1 MNEAAATGGNGMSP
15 VRWRTQLGKLA
26 AGAVLA
32 VSLAVTLAGWRYT
45 LAAAERTRQE
55 RIDTE
60 AAEIVAALS
69 HRMTAYETVLRGG
82 LGLFVSSRAVS
93 RAEWRAYIASLQL
106 DKDFPGIQGVGFSQ
120 RIRPGEMAAHLHA
133 VRAEGFP
140 NYTVKPEG
148 ERPEYTSILYLEPFD
163 WRNRRAFGYDMSSEP
178 VRRQAM
184 ETARDT
190 GKPAISG
197 KVLLAQETDQDRQ
210 AGFLMYLPLYAQGK
224 PVATVAERRAALTG
238 YVYGAF
244 RMGDLMRGIL
254 RDKLERFDIHI
265 YDGDNAGPASLL
277 FDNDL
282 CGGKYDTHPPFTA
295 RLDLHGHHWTIHIR
309 PLTPLLDQDELHT
322 PYLVGG
328 GGVLVSL
335 LLFAIAWF
343 LATNRERAVAAAQ
356 HMTQALRESE
366 ARYRQMF
373 QNNPSVKLL
382 IDPQDGAIVDANPAA
397 SDFYGYP
404 LEQLKSMRID
414 EINVL
419 PAEEM
424 QREMALAREEKR
436 LYFQFRHRL
445 ASGEIRDVEVYSGP
459 VVFGER
465 TLLHSII
472 HDITQ
477 RKEAEQALRESEI
490 RLREVTATLAE
501 GLYVL
506 DGDGRIT
513 FSNPEAQRLL
523 GWSQKEL
530 EGQDAHGLF
539 HHHHADGSPC
549 PGESS
554 TPLSATHR
562 EHTCREREDQFWR
575 KDGSPLPV
583 SISAAP
589 LIRSGR
595 IEGTV
600 VAFQDIS
607 ERLAGRRQLEQVLAE
622 QRAVLG
628 GVMVGIIL
636 LKDRRF
642 VWVNRRMEELI
653 GYTQAELIGQSS
665 ALMYA
670 QGGAFD
676 EVGDIAYPLMAEGQV
691 FHREYLLRRKDGS
704 QFWGELTGNLIDPLH
719 PELGA
724 IWTVQDITPRKT
736 AEESLKALNETLER
750 RVKEEV
756 ARNREK
762 DHLLI
767 QQSRLAAMGEM
778 IGNIAH
784 QWRQPL
790 NALGLILANIKDAW
804 QFGEL
809 DEAYLDRTV
818 GEGRRII
825 QNMSTTIDDFRDFFR
840 PDRQK
845 SRFSAAAALRE
856 TLALID
862 PSFKNNQITV
872 TVDIEQDGKILG
884 FPNQYAQAL
893 LNILTN
899 AKDAL
904 KERHVADGRIAIRLT
919 AENGEIQ
926 LAIEDNAGGIP
937 PQIMDK
943 IFDPYF
949 TTREKG
955 TGIGLYMTKMIIEKN
970 MDGKILVQNTA
981 RGAQFTFVT
990 PMATE
995 EEKPA

>member
-1 MNEAAATGGNGMSP
+1 MNEAAATEENGTSP
-15 VRWRTQLGKLA
+15 VRWRTHLGKLA

-69 HRMTAYETVLRGG
+69 QRMTAYEAVLRGG
-82 LGLFVSSRAVS
+82 IGLFVSSREVS
-93 RAEWRAYIASLQL
+93 RAEWRTYIASLQL

-120 RIRPGEMAAHLHA
+120 RILPGEMAAHLRA

-148 ERPEYTSILYLEPFD
+148 ERPEYTSTLYLEPFD
-163 WRNRRAFGYDMSSEP
+163 WRNQRAFGYDMFSEP

-184 ETARDT
+184 ERARDT
-190 GKPAISG
+190 GKAAISG
-197 KVLLAQETDQDRQ
+197 KVLLVQETDEDRQ
-210 AGFLMYLPLYAQGK
+210 AGFLMYLPLYAKGK
-224 PVATVAERRAALTG
+224 PTATVEQRRAALTG
-238 YVYGAF
+238 YIYAAF
-244 RMGDLMRGIL
+244 RMGDLMRGVL
-254 RDKLERFDIHI
+254 RDKLERFDIHV
-265 YDGDNAGPASLL
+265 YDGDDASPESLL

-282 CGGKYDTHPPFTA
+282 CGGKYDTHPPFTV
-295 RLDLHGHHWTIHIR
+295 RLDLHGHHWTLQAR
-309 PLTPLLDQDELHT
+309 PLVPFLEQGDIHA
-322 PYLVGG
+322 PYLVLGSG
-328 GGVLVSL
+328 ALIGL

-343 LATNRERAVAAAQ
+343 LATNRERAIAAAQ

-366 ARYRQMF
+366 TRYRQMF
-373 QNNPSVKLL
+373 QNNLSVKLL
-382 IDPQDGAIVDANPAA
+382 IDPLDGAIVDANPAA
-397 SDFYGYP
+397 ADFYGYP

-419 PAEEM
+419 PPEEV

-445 ASGEIRDVEVYSGP
+445 ADGKIRDVEVYSGP
-459 VVFGER
+459 VAFGGL
-465 TLLHSII
+465 TLLHSIV

-490 RLREVTATLAE
+490 RLREITATLAE

-530 EGQDAHGLF
+530 EGRDAHGLF
-539 HHHHADGSPC
+539 HHHHADGTPY
-549 PGESS
+549 PKESCTHLS
-554 TPLSATHR
+554 TTHHG
-562 EHTCREREDQFWR
+562 HTCREQEDQFWR

-589 LIRSGR
+589 LVRNGR

-600 VAFQDIS
+600 IAFQDVS
-607 ERLAGRRQLEQVLAE
+607 ERLAVRRQLEQTLAE

-628 GVMVGIIL
+628 GVMVGIAL
-636 LKDRRF
+636 LKNRRF
-642 VWVNRRMEELI
+642 IWVNRRMEELT
-653 GYTQAELIGQSS
+653 GYTQAELTGKTS
-665 ALMYA
+665 ALIY
-670 QGGAFD
+670 GRDSAFD
-676 EVGDIAYPLMAEGQV
+676 EVGNIAYPLMTEGQV
-691 FHREYLLRRKDGS
+691 FRREYLLRRKDGS
-704 QFWGELTGNLIDPLH
+704 QFWGELTGNLLDHRH

-724 IWTVQDITPRKT
+724 IWTVQDVTPRKT
-736 AEESLKALNETLER
+736 AEESLKALNETLEQK
-750 RVKEEV
+750 VKEEV
-756 ARNREK
+756 SRNREK

-790 NALGLILANIKDAW
+790 NALGLLLANIRDAW

-809 DEAYLDRTV
+809 DEAYLEQEMK
-818 GEGRRII
+818 EGRRII
-825 QNMSTTIDDFRDFFR
+825 KSMSTTIDDFRDFFR

-856 TLALID
+856 TLALIES
-862 PSFKNNQITV
+862 SFKNNQITV
-872 TVDIEQDGKILG
+872 AVDVEQDGKILG

-893 LNILTN
+893 LNILAN

-919 AENGEIQ
+919 AENGEIR

-937 PQIMDK
+937 PQIVDK

-970 MDGKILVQNTA
+970 MNGKILVQNTA
-981 RGAQFTFVT
+981 RGAQFIFVT